1 MKRKQFEL
9 IEQQRAEAEATFKE
23 EFNTAITHEALLH
36 CYARYCGKLSA
47 IIDAV
52 EVYEGK
58 VKR

>member
-9 IEQQRAEAEATFKE
+9 IEQQRADAEVTFKQ
-23 EFNTAITHEALLH
+23 EFNTAITYSALLH
-36 CYARYCGKLSA
+36 CYARYCGKLNA